1 MAALT
6 EKQVRALLAQRVQQA
21 GSQMTL
27 ARGDHSLQVAISNVL
42 HGKRP
47 VTMPKILDLLGLE
60 IVFRKKPRA
69 AR

>member
-1 MAALT
+1 
-6 EKQVRALLAQRVQQA
+6 
-21 GSQMTL
+21 MTL